1 VKAIGGVRA
10 DYDSYMNKG
19 WVDPRLAVLWTPIER
34 LTLKAGIGL
43 YHQTPD
49 YRFGELSP
57 VFGNPNLQP
66 EAAAHY
72 MVGAEVRFTDAISLD
87 VQGYYKD
94 LFHQAR
100 QTLAFDSGD
109 VSKDQID
116 LRWTSSGFGR
126 SYGLEVL
133 LRHALTKNF
142 FGWIS
147 YSLSRTER
155 DYNGGKTLA
164 PGPFDQPHNLV
175 VVASYKLPFDFI
187 VGAKIR
193 YTSGALNTP
202 TVGAI
207 YDANGNYYYPLFGAT
222 YSRRLPDFFQLDVRV
237 DKRFVFER
245 WMLALYVDC
254 QNATNRANVE
264 GVAANYNYTRESYIT
279 GLPII
284 PNVGVRVEW

>member
-1 VKAIGGVRA
+1 
-10 DYDSYMNKG
+10 M
-19 WVDPRLAVLWTPIER
+19 
-34 LTLKAGIGL
+34 
-43 YHQTPD
+43 
-49 YRFGELSP
+49 
-57 VFGNPNLQP
+57 
-66 EAAAHY
+66 
-72 MVGAEVRFTDAISLD
+72 
-87 VQGYYKD
+87 
-94 LFHQAR
+94 
-100 QTLAFDSGD
+100 
-109 VSKDQID
+109 
-116 LRWTSSGFGR
+116 
-126 SYGLEVL
+126 L

-155 DYNGGKTLA
+155 DYHGGKVLA

-175 VVASYKLPFDFI
+175 IVASYKLPFDFI

-245 WMLALYVDC
+245 WMLALYVDV
-254 QNATNRANVE
+254 QNATNRGNVE
-264 GVAANYNYTRESYIT
+264 GLANNYNYTKEAYVT

-284 PNVGVRVEW
+284 PNLGIRVEW